1 MGAGAGK
8 NPAVGMPI
16 SPMVELAEKRSKKT
30 GQVSVACLLIMFLC

>member
-16 SPMVELAEKRSKKT
+16 SPMVELAEKQSKKT
-30 GQVSVACLLIMFLC
+30 GQVGGGEHFFWF